1 MKALEEGND
10 VFGDVDEGNGDGDS
24 VDSGMGVGVI
34 LFDFVKMNLSFKK
47 EGRMIELKGI
57 SDEVKLLMMSV
68 DKVSKNLT
76 DKICIF

>member
-1 MKALEEGND
+1 
-10 VFGDVDEGNGDGDS
+10 
-24 VDSGMGVGVI
+24 MGVGVI

>member
-1 MKALEEGND
+1 M
-10 VFGDVDEGNGDGDS
+10 
-24 VDSGMGVGVI
+24 I

-57 SDEVKLLMMSV
+57 SDEVKLQMISV
-68 DKVSKNLT
+68 GKVSKNLT

>member
-1 MKALEEGND
+1 MKAREEGND
-10 VFGDVDEGNGDGDS
+10 VFSDVDEGNGDGDS
-24 VDSGMGVGVI
+24 VDCGIGVGVI

-57 SDEVKLLMMSV
+57 SDEVKLLLMAV
-68 DKVSKNLT
+68 DMVSKNLT

>member
-1 MKALEEGND
+1 
-10 VFGDVDEGNGDGDS
+10 
-24 VDSGMGVGVI
+24 VI

-68 DKVSKNLT
+68 RFPRTLQTRFVYFELKFS
-76 DKICIF
+76 